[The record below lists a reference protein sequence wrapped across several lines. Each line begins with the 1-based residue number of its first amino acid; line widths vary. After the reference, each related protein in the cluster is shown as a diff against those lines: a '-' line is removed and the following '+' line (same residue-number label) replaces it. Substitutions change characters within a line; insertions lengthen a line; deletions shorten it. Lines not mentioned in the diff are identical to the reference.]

1 MSNDDSNAKQEP
13 ERTDTGT
20 QMVNCATYKPVS
32 VNASSFLVTCELTW
46 NQLL

>member
-1 MSNDDSNAKQEP
+1 MSKPKQEP

-20 QMVNCATYKPVS
+20 QMVNCATYKCQCQRLEL
-32 VNASSFLVTCELTW
+32 LVTCELTW